1 MTENE
6 EREEKKKI
14 KELEEK
20 VKKLEK
26 AVKTEKEE
34 KEVTE
39 EEEEGTG
46 IAEEII
52 GGFFPGLGKMVKG
65 LKKSEVFKE
74 RFEEVDKEIE
84 ERMKEGGSGREI
96 SRGRYSVGKR
106 PGPHVEADYSVRT
119 IVGEK
124 HEPSFGRVRGR
135 EEVQRRRER
144 EKRVKEIRVDKE
156 AVKEKEPLIDIMAE
170 KDYIMVIAEMPG
182 VEEKD
187 IKTEIGD
194 GSGKL
199 IISTEGKG
207 EGEGEGKSKYYK
219 EVDLPSEVKGEIK
232 RMYKH
237 GVLEVRLEK
246 KEKGKKEVEKK

>member
-1 MTENE
+1 MTGNE
-6 EREEKKKI
+6 EEEKEKKI

-26 AVKTEKEE
+26 AVKAEKEE
-34 KEVTE
+34 AE

-74 RFEEVDKEIE
+74 RFEEVDREIE
-84 ERMKEGGSGREI
+84 ERRKEGGSGREI

-124 HEPSFGRVRGR
+124 HEPSYRKVRGR

-156 AVKEKEPLIDIMAE
+156 AVKEKEPLIDIMDE

-199 IISTEGKG
+199 IISTEG

-219 EVDLPSEVKGEIK
+219 EVDLPSGVKGEIK

-246 KEKGKKEVEKK
+246 EEKKGKKEVEKK

>member
-1 MTENE
+1 MTGNE
-6 EREEKKKI
+6 EEEKEKKI

-26 AVKTEKEE
+26 AVKAEKEE
-34 KEVTE
+34 AE

-74 RFEEVDKEIE
+74 RFEEVDREIE
-84 ERMKEGGSGREI
+84 ERRKEGGSGREI

-124 HEPSFGRVRGR
+124 HEPSYRKVRGR

-156 AVKEKEPLIDIMAE
+156 AVKEKEPLIDIMDE
-170 KDYIMVIAEMPG
+170 KDCIMVIAEMPG

-199 IISTEGKG
+199 IISTEG

-219 EVDLPSEVKGEIK
+219 EVDLPSGVKGEIK

-246 KEKGKKEVEKK
+246 EEKKGKKEVEKK

>member
-6 EREEKKKI
+6 EEKEKKI

-26 AVKTEKEE
+26 AVKSGKEE
-34 KEVTE
+34 KEETE

-65 LKKSEVFKE
+65 LKKSEAFKE
-74 RFEEVDKEIE
+74 RFEEVDREIE
-84 ERMKEGGSGREI
+84 ERMKEGGSGSGREI

-119 IVGEK
+119 LVGEK

-135 EEVQRRRER
+135 EEAQRRRER

-170 KDYIMVIAEMPG
+170 KDCIMVIAEMPG

-199 IISTEGKG
+199 IISTEG

-219 EVDLPSEVKGEIK
+219 EVDLPSGVKGEIK

-246 KEKGKKEVEKK
+246 EEKGKKEVEKK

>member
-6 EREEKKKI
+6 EEKEKKI

-20 VKKLEK
+20 VRKLEEE
-26 AVKTEKEE
+26 VKTGKEE
-34 KEVTE
+34 KEET
-39 EEEEGTG
+39 EEEGTG

-65 LKKSEVFKE
+65 LKKSEAFKE
-74 RFEEVDKEIE
+74 RFEEVDREIE
-84 ERMKEGGSGREI
+84 ERMKEGGGGGRGGREI
-96 SRGRYSVGKR
+96 SRGRYSIGKR
-106 PGPHVEADYSVRT
+106 PHVDFDYSVRT
-119 IVGEK
+119 LVGEK
-124 HEPSFGRVRGR
+124 HEPSFRHVRGR

-156 AVKEKEPLIDIMAE
+156 EIKEKEPLIDIMDE

-187 IKTEIGD
+187 IKTEIGIGD
-194 GSGKL
+194 GGNKL
-199 IISTEGKG
+199 IISTEGEGKG
-207 EGEGEGKSKYYK
+207 EGKRKYYK
-219 EVDLPSEVKGEIK
+219 EVDLPSGVKGEIK

-246 KEKGKKEVEKK
+246 EEKEKEGGKK

>member
-6 EREEKKKI
+6 EEKEKKKI

-26 AVKTEKEE
+26 EVKVKTGKEEKEE
-34 KEVTE
+34 KE

-65 LKKSEVFKE
+65 LGKSEVFKE
-74 RFEEVDKEIE
+74 RLGEVDREIE
-84 ERMKEGGSGREI
+84 ERMKEGGGGSGREI
-96 SRGRYSVGKR
+96 SREKYSMGKR
-106 PGPHVEADYSVRT
+106 PHVEADYSVRT
-119 IVGEK
+119 LVGEK
-124 HEPSFGRVRGR
+124 HKPSFRGR
-135 EEVQRRRER
+135 EEVQRRGER
-144 EKRVKEIRVDKE
+144 EKEQDRVKEIRVDKE
-156 AVKEKEPLIDIMAE
+156 AVKEKEPLIDIRDE
-170 KDYIMVIAEMPG
+170 KDYIMVIAEIPG
-182 VEEKD
+182 VDEEE

-194 GSGKL
+194 GGNKL
-199 IISTEGKG
+199 IIST

-237 GVLEVRLEK
+237 GILEVRLEK
-246 KEKGKKEVEKK
+246 GEEKK

>member
-74 RFEEVDKEIE
+74 RFGEVDKEIE
-84 ERMKEGGSGREI
+84 ARMKEGGGGGGREI

-106 PGPHVEADYSVRT
+106 PHIEADYSVRT

-124 HEPSFGRVRGR
+124 HEPSYRKVRGR

-156 AVKEKEPLIDIMAE
+156 AVKEKEPLIDIMDE
-170 KDYIMVIAEMPG
+170 KDCIMVIAEMPG

-199 IISTEGKG
+199 IISTEG
-207 EGEGEGKSKYYK
+207 EGEGEGKRKYYK
-219 EVDLPSEVKGEIK
+219 EVDLPSGVKGEIK

-246 KEKGKKEVEKK
+246 EVKKEKMEEEKK